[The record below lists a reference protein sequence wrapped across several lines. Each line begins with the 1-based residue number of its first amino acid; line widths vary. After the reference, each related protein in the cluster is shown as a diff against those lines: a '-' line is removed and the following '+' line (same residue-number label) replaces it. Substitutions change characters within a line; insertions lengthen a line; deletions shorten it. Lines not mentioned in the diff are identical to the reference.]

1 MPHRNTVA
9 RLLLLLYAVG
19 SIAVAVPL
27 TFAFAHAGELA
38 DTTSGKILAAALLAL
53 ALGALVAARDPWQN
67 RVMILVVIA
76 FTAFSALAIAYRLA
90 FGGHVEDPAWMVLPF
105 AVAAPVL
112 FALFYPRPPAG

>member
-1 MPHRNTVA
+1 MPRRDRIT
-9 RLLLLLYAVG
+9 RILLVLYAVG
-19 SIAVAVPL
+19 SVAVAIPL
-27 TFAFAHAGELA
+27 LFGLTHAGDLA

-53 ALGALVAARDPWQN
+53 ALGALAAARDPWQN

-90 FGGHVEDPAWMVLPF
+90 FGRHVEDPAWVIFPF

-112 FALFYPRPPAG
+112 LALFYPRPPTA